1 MGSGSVRIV
10 TNQFIKLQ
18 KRTMFIFILLLIFC
32 MPALSATFHTG
43 PIATGISSWV
53 TFPVDRDVFSAY
65 NKLSFDAYF
74 SYGKFKGFAGFP
86 LLYTLTKKD
95 YVNVNGVNVPGGTLV
110 GKAAAGDFTTYI
122 GMRIGSIEPRIGIV
136 FPLGYATNT
145 GVWLGS
151 KNVVLKSGMGFSGDL
166 NKKLRLR
173 YGGELYYN
181 YYVAGFPEIKDSQG
195 KQGSWSIDPDVK
207 VSTTWFK
214 KTTLGI
220 ELLGGFKK
228 FYPIWL
234 KYKSFQGYELSSSIV
249 PHIYASYDLSSRL
262 YISGKCG
269 FGPSFKRIVDSP
281 SNRRDW
287 HQSGNSLNISIG
299 IGFYP

>member
-1 MGSGSVRIV
+1 
-10 TNQFIKLQ
+10 
-18 KRTMFIFILLLIFC
+18 MFIFILLLIFC
-32 MPALSATFHTG
+32 IPSFCTTFHTG
-43 PIATGISSWV
+43 PISTGVSSWV
-53 TFPVDRDVFSAY
+53 AFPKDRDVFSAY

-74 SYGKFKGFAGFP
+74 SYGRFKGFAGFP
-86 LLYTLTKKD
+86 IQYTLTKKD
-95 YVNVNGVNVPGGTLV
+95 YTNVNGANVPGDTLV

-122 GMRIGSIEPRIGIV
+122 GIRIGSIEPRIGIV

-151 KNVVLKSGMGFSGDL
+151 KNVILKSGVGFSGNL

-173 YGGELYYN
+173 YGGELYCN
-181 YYVAGFPEIKDSQG
+181 YYVTGFPEIKGSQG
-195 KQGSWSIDPDVK
+195 KQGSWSIDPDLK
-207 VSTTWFK
+207 VSTEWFK
-214 KTTLGI
+214 KLTLGI
-220 ELLGGFKK
+220 ELLGGIKK

-249 PHIYASYDLSSRL
+249 PHIYASYDLTSRL
-262 YISGKCG
+262 YLSGKCG
-269 FGPSFKRIVDSP
+269 FGPSFKQIVDSP